1 VDLVCVHGEVD
12 TLDDLGA
19 VFQRNLQIL
28 EL

>member
-1 VDLVCVHGEVD
+1 VDLVGVHGEVD

-19 VFQRNLQIL
+19 VLQRNLQIL